1 MSLLS
6 WFDSRNLVSSASSSQ
21 GRVGQ
26 PDLQEMC
33 WERSNLFFFWGK
45 NHCNRPVGF
54 DFRWCFF
61 VCLFFAL
68 HNQFHSVAQSCPT
81 LRLHGPQHPKLSCP
95 SPTPRACSYSCPLS
109 RWCHP
114 NISSS
119 VVPFSSCLQS
129 FPASGSFPMS
139 HFFSSD
145 GQSIGVSA
153 SASVLPVSIRD

>member
-6 WFDSRNLVSSASSSQ
+6 WLDSRNLVSSASSSQ

-45 NHCNRPVGF
+45 NHCNRPVWF
-54 DFRWCFF
+54 DFRWCFLF
-61 VCLFFAL
+61 VCFLLFIISSIQL
-68 HNQFHSVAQSCPT
+68 LSHVQLCD
-81 LRLHGPQHPKLSCP
+81 LPQHPKLSCP

-139 HFFSSD
+139 HFFASD

-153 SASVLPVSIRD
+153 SALVLPMSIRD